1 MINNDKNDKDELNK
15 REPNMDELEMVTELI
30 ADAGMELTAEE
41 LEIVTGGSTCK
52 PNLAL
57 RHEL

>member
-1 MINNDKNDKDELNK
+1 MKLIGKLKKQVKQTSNK
-15 REPNMDELEMVTELI
+15 EEAKKII
-30 ADAGMELTAEE
+30 ADAGMELTADE

>member
-1 MINNDKNDKDELNK
+1 MKLIGNLKNKVDKAKDKEEAK
-15 REPNMDELEMVTELI
+15 KII
-30 ADAGMELTAEE
+30 ADAGMELTADE